1 MDSLVDKLIVT
12 YKCEHA
18 KVDKDGVVT
27 CPYKQQNA
35 KWLKNNLYISSKA
48 IVPPCPKRLSG
59 GLITC
64 AKFELRKIRR
74 KKK

>member
-1 MDSLVDKLIVT
+1 MVDKLIVT

-18 KVDKDGVVT
+18 RVDKDGVVR
-27 CPYKQQNA
+27 CPYKQQNN
-35 KWLKNNLYISSKA
+35 KWLKNNICIQSKA

-59 GLITC
+59 GLIVC

-74 KKK
+74 RKKNG